1 MNKKYRVAGYVKL
14 AKKWEARERKAVEYH
29 NSYYESKFK
38 DTDYEL
44 VGVYIDITG
53 SKEIIKREHMLRLLN
68 ACHKGKIDCI
78 AAQTRA
84 YLAANTREF
93 CYLLMFLFSLPFH
106 IDIITE
112 DETYNIDTIHNIDN
126 QNAALHK
133 MAAEYVSLNENDYLE
148 WKRDIID
155 GFRDLE

>member
-1 MNKKYRVAGYVKL
+1 MDKKYRVAGYVKL
-14 AKKWEARERKAVEYH
+14 AKKWEARERKATEYH
-29 NSYYESKFK
+29 KSYYEAKFK
-38 DTDYEL
+38 DTEYEL

-53 SKEIIKREHMLRLLN
+53 SKDICKRENMLKLLKG
-68 ACHKGKIDCI
+68 CYKGKIDCI

-112 DETYNIDTIHNIDN
+112 DETYNIDTIHNIEN
-126 QNAALHK
+126 QNAELHK
-133 MAAEYVSLNENDYLE
+133 MAAEYVSLNEDDYIQ
-148 WKRDIID
+148 WKQDIID
-155 GFRDLE
+155 GFRYL